1 MCYYRPP
8 ARLCFSTTNLWLLGK
23 LRLWPLDSL
32 ELIKKDSDIK
42 ERRFLHQIKH
52 PRLDNTLR
60 SPKDGSKTETQKPSR
75 RQRLESVTPEDE
87 LVELG
92 SDRYSSSRK
101 ETITEQL
108 GITILNYDVPPQSS
122 VKQRGDQVIPINR
135 ETVEPAW
142 IGIVKQ
148 SA

>member
-1 MCYYRPP
+1 MSAVTHHVLVYVLVQRIYDC
-8 ARLCFSTTNLWLLGK
+8 SEK
-23 LRLWPLDSL
+23 LRLRSLDFL
-32 ELIKKDSDIK
+32 EAIKKNSNIK
-42 ERRFLHQIKH
+42 KRRFLHQIKY
-52 PRLDNTLR
+52 PRLNNSLR
-60 SPKDGSKTETQKPSR
+60 SPKDGSKTETQEPPR

-122 VKQRGDQVIPINR
+122 VKQREDQVIPINR
-135 ETVEPAW
+135 ETVEPA
-142 IGIVKQ
+142 
-148 SA
+148 